1 MQRIDA
7 VMAVG
12 IPASNLVAIT
22 MVGKHRPGGIR
33 VIIDKNKEN
42 LKLTY
47 ITPDWS
53 PIDRI
58 VVPNNRV
65 NTQ

>member
-1 MQRIDA
+1 
-7 VMAVG
+7 
-12 IPASNLVAIT
+12 
-22 MVGKHRPGGIR
+22 MVGKCRSGGIR
-33 VIIDKNKEN
+33 VIVNKNKEN

-65 NTQ
+65 NTQEKALKSYPCQVEVYANIPS

>member
-1 MQRIDA
+1 
-7 VMAVG
+7 MAVG
-12 IPASNLVAIT
+12 IAISNLVAIT
-22 MVGKHRPGGIR
+22 IVGSKHWPGEIR
-33 VIIDKNKEN
+33 VITKEN